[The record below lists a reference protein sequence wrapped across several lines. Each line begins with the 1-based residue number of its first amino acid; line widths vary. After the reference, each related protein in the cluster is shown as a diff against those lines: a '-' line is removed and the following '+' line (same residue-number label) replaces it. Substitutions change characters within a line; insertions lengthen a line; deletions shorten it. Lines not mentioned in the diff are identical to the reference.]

1 VTAKVTVNGVTST
14 GTTQYTIKLGAIDLS
29 VEPRTIPAGQKV
41 SVYLHTKARTRTL
54 LTVTFP
60 NKTVQH
66 KHGTTNASGWMHWNY
81 KVPKGRTTTSSSTVK
96 LRGSTTNLHPNVTT
110 TTSLKVS

>member
-1 VTAKVTVNGVTST
+1 
-14 GTTQYTIKLGAIDLS
+14 
-29 VEPRTIPAGQKV
+29 
-41 SVYLHTKARTRTL
+41 
-54 LTVTFP
+54 
-60 NKTVQH
+60 
-66 KHGTTNASGWMHWNY
+66 MHWNY